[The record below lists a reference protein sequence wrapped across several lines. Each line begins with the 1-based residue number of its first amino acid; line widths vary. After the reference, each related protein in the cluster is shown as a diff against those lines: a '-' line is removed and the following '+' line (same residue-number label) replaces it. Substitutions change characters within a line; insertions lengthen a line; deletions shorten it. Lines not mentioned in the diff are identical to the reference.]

1 MYSLIGWSRVET
13 STKERLVSE
22 AMRLF
27 SQQGYRATSIN
38 QIEKAAGLV
47 PGCGALYNHFKS
59 KEALLAAGIDR
70 QLDRRRAMH
79 DISALF
85 AGQGDLRTE
94 LSLLCRYLMSVLD
107 RESEFLQVAARTPA
121 DQSPRLNNAYAALV
135 DGLYSELAD
144 WIKGCAPTIDDP
156 DAKRIAVVGINALLG
171 KRATRIVF
179 HSPQVDTPDDE
190 FVSDWTAMLAGRIE
204 QAARPR

>member
-1 MYSLIGWSRVET
+1 MGRSRLAT
-13 STKERLVSE
+13 PTKERLVTE

-27 SQQGYRATSIN
+27 SEQGYRATSIN

-59 KEALLAAGIDR
+59 KEALLTAGIDR

-94 LSLLCRYLMSVLD
+94 LTLLCRYLMSVLD
-107 RESEFLQVAARTPA
+107 KEGEFLQVVARAPA
-121 DQSPRLNNAYAALV
+121 QQSTRINDAYAALV

-144 WIKGCAPTIDDP
+144 WIKGCAPRLN
-156 DAKRIAVVGINALLG
+156 DADARRVAIVGINALLG

-179 HSPQVDTPDDE
+179 QTPQVDTPDEE
-190 FVSDWTAMLAGRIE
+190 FVADWTAMLAGRIE
-204 QAARPR
+204 SARHS

>member
-1 MYSLIGWSRVET
+1 VET

-27 SQQGYRATSIN
+27 SQQGYRATSIT

-94 LSLLCRYLMSVLD
+94 LTLLCRYLMSVLD

-121 DQSPRLNNAYAALV
+121 DESPRLKDAYAALI

-144 WIKGCAPTIDDP
+144 WIKGCAPTMDDSET
-156 DAKRIAVVGINALLG
+156 KRIAVVGINALLG

-179 HSPQVDTPDDE
+179 HSPQIDTPDDQY
-190 FVSDWTAMLAGRIE
+190 VADWTDMLVGRIRS
-204 QAARPR
+204 AVTKD

>member
-1 MYSLIGWSRVET
+1 MVET
-13 STKERLVSE
+13 STKQRLVTE

-27 SQQGYRATSIN
+27 GEQGYRATSIT

-59 KEALLAAGIDR
+59 KDALLAAGIDR

-85 AGQGDLRTE
+85 AGQGDLHTE
-94 LSLLCRYLMSVLD
+94 LTLLGRYLMSVLD

-121 DQSPRLNNAYAALV
+121 AQSTRLNQAYAALI

-144 WIKGCAPTIDDP
+144 WIRGCAPNLTGA

-179 HSPQVDTPDDE
+179 HAPQADTPDE
-190 FVSDWTAMLAGRIE
+190 QYITDWTAMLASQVE
-204 QAARPR
+204 SARQVPLSHQ

>member
-1 MYSLIGWSRVET
+1 MAA
-13 STKERLVSE
+13 STKERLVTE

-27 SQQGYRATSIN
+27 SEQGYRATSIN

-59 KEALLAAGIDR
+59 KEALLTAGIDR

-85 AGQGDLRTE
+85 AGQGDLSTE
-94 LSLLCRYLMSVLD
+94 LTLLCRYLMSVLD
-107 RESEFLQVAARTPA
+107 REGEFLQVVARAPA
-121 DQSPRLNNAYAALV
+121 QQSTRINDAYAALV

-144 WIKGCAPTIDDP
+144 WIKGCAPSLNDSE
-156 DAKRIAVVGINALLG
+156 ANRISIVGINALLG

-179 HSPQVDTPDDE
+179 RTPEVDTPDEE
-190 FVSDWTAMLAGRIE
+190 FVADWTAMLAGRIE
-204 QAARPR
+204 SAQQS

>member
-1 MYSLIGWSRVET
+1 MEPSMVEQ
-13 STKERLVSE
+13 STKQRLVTE

-27 SQQGYRATSIN
+27 SERGYGATSIA

-59 KEALLAAGIDR
+59 KEALLTAGIDR
-70 QLDRRRAMH
+70 QLDRRRAMA
-79 DISALF
+79 DISAVF

-94 LSLLCRYLMSVLD
+94 LTLLCRYLMNVLD

-121 DQSPRLNNAYAALV
+121 DQFAGLNEAYAALV

-144 WIKGCAPTIDDP
+144 WIRGCAPDLP
-156 DAKRIAVVGINALLG
+156 NGDARRVAVVGINALLG
-171 KRATRIVF
+171 KRATRFVF
-179 HSPQVDTPDDE
+179 HAPQADTPDE
-190 FVSDWTAMLAGRIE
+190 EYVADWTAMIADRIE
-204 QAARPR
+204 SVR

>member
-1 MYSLIGWSRVET
+1 MVEA
-13 STKERLVSE
+13 STKERLVTE

-27 SQQGYRATSIN
+27 SEQGYQATSIS

-59 KEALLAAGIDR
+59 KEAVLAAGIDR

-94 LSLLCRYLMSVLD
+94 LTLLGRYLMRVLD
-107 RESEFLQVAARTPA
+107 RESQFLQVAARTPA
-121 DQSPRLNNAYAALV
+121 DQSPRLSDAYAALI
-135 DGLYSELAD
+135 DGLYSELGD
-144 WIKGCAPTIDDP
+144 WVRGCARNLN
-156 DAKRIAVVGINALLG
+156 DADARRVAIVGINALLG

-179 HSPQVDTPDDE
+179 HASQADISDE
-190 FVSDWTAMLAGRIE
+190 EYIADWTAMVASRIE
-204 QAARPR
+204 SARL

>member
-1 MYSLIGWSRVET
+1 
-13 STKERLVSE
+13 
-22 AMRLF
+22 MRLF

-94 LSLLCRYLMSVLD
+94 LSMLCRYLTSVLD

-121 DQSPRLNNAYAALV
+121 DQSTRLNEAYAALI
-135 DGLYSELAD
+135 DGLCGELTD
-144 WIKGCAPTIDDP
+144 WIKGCAPKLGHD

-171 KRATRIVF
+171 RQVTRIVF
-179 HSPQVDTPDDE
+179 SSPGIGTPDE
-190 FVSDWTAMLAGRIE
+190 QYFADWTAMIAHRIE
-204 QAARPR
+204 SVR